1 METEAVSAANFPVLS
16 LSPVVPL
23 TPAGLKEEPA
33 FSASELLMLVEALDF
48 L

>member
-1 METEAVSAANFPVLS
+1 METEAVNAANFPVLS
-16 LSPVVPL
+16 LSPVPL